1 MEASGLVRI
10 AMLMVISSSSYGVT
24 SGHAVSLIMS
34 FR

>member
-10 AMLMVISSSSYGVT
+10 AMLIVISGGSYGVT
-24 SGHAVSLIMS
+24 SGYAVSLIIS